1 MSVTLLPV
9 IPRRSSSLP
18 ISPDGVLDRPCC
30 PSRHG
35 STVMV
40 VEDSISP
47 PSSPRQV
54 LIRPELTV
62 DDSQPPPYSAKDPD
76 HSPCIS
82 PPRSPP
88 HSLSESAPD
97 QDMDHDDM
105 IPLPLPIPAKP
116 PTSAKLLDD
125 EEEHLHRSL
134 RLQDFELRGTL
145 GTSTSCCLYWFTY
158 KSYILLSQEREH
170 SDASSLSSIVLHH
183 LHQPIRPGFLQ

>member
-1 MSVTLLPV
+1 MSVTV
-9 IPRRSSSLP
+9 IPRRSASLP
-18 ISPDGVLDRPCC
+18 ISTDVVHDRPCC

-40 VEDSISP
+40 VDDTTSP

-88 HSLSESAPD
+88 HSLLESAPD
-97 QDMDHDDM
+97 QDMDRDDV
-105 IPLPLPIPAKP
+105 LPLDLPKPAKP
-116 PTSAKLLDD
+116 PVKLLDN
-125 EEEHLHRSL
+125 EEEHIHRSL

-145 GTSTSCCLYWFTY
+145 GTYPFCC
-158 KSYILLSQEREH
+158 
-170 SDASSLSSIVLHH
+170 
-183 LHQPIRPGFLQ
+183 PIY

>member
-18 ISPDGVLDRPCC
+18 ISPNAVHDRPCY

-40 VEDSISP
+40 VADSTSP

-62 DDSQPPPYSAKDPD
+62 DSDDSQPPPYSAKDPD
-76 HSPCIS
+76 HSPCTS
-82 PPRSPP
+82 PPQSPP

-97 QDMDHDDM
+97 QDMDCDDV
-105 IPLPLPIPAKP
+105 IPLSLTTPAKI
-116 PTSAKLLDD
+116 PTPARILDD

-145 GTSTSCCLYWFTY
+145 GAYTSCCL
-158 KSYILLSQEREH
+158 
-170 SDASSLSSIVLHH
+170 D
-183 LHQPIRPGFLQ
+183 

>member
-18 ISPDGVLDRPCC
+18 ISTETVHDRPCC

-35 STVMV
+35 S
-40 VEDSISP
+40 I
-47 PSSPRQV
+47 PSWSSTQTPSPRQV

-62 DDSQPPPYSAKDPD
+62 DDSQPPPYSDNDSD

-97 QDMDHDDM
+97 QDMDMDRDDVL
-105 IPLPLPIPAKP
+105 PLPPPIPAKP
-116 PTSAKLLDD
+116 PTPAKLLDD

-145 GTSTSCCLYWFTY
+145 GAYCLNWSTL
-158 KSYILLSQEREH
+158 SYILLRNGYIRARPPCQVPSC
-170 SDASSLSSIVLHH
+170 IH
-183 LHQPIRPGFLQ
+183 LHQPIRRGFSQ

>member
-1 MSVTLLPV
+1 MSVTLLPL

-18 ISPDGVLDRPCC
+18 ISPEDVHCC
-30 PSRHG
+30 PPSRHG

-40 VEDSISP
+40 VADSNSP

-54 LIRPELTV
+54 LIRPDLTV
-62 DDSQPPPYSAKDPD
+62 DSEPPPYSPKGSD
-76 HSPCIS
+76 HSPCVS

-97 QDMDHDDM
+97 QDMDRDDDM
-105 IPLPLPIPAKP
+105 IPLPPPIPAKP
-116 PTSAKLLDD
+116 PTPTRVLDD

-145 GTSTSCCLYWFTY
+145 GTRISFCLNWSSSVLY
-158 KSYILLSQEREH
+158 LSQERVH
-170 SDASSLSSIVLHH
+170 SGASFLSSTVLHRRR
-183 LHQPIRPGFLQ
+183 QPIRRGSLQ

>member
-18 ISPDGVLDRPCC
+18 ISPESRPCC

-40 VEDSISP
+40 VADSTSP

-62 DDSQPPPYSAKDPD
+62 DTQPPPYSAKDPD
-76 HSPCIS
+76 PDHSPCTS

-97 QDMDHDDM
+97 QDMVCDDE
-105 IPLPLPIPAKP
+105 LPLPPPTPAKP
-116 PTSAKLLDD
+116 PTPTRVLDD

-145 GTSTSCCLYWFTY
+145 GTYTSCHLNWSTSSLMYTY
-158 KSYILLSQEREH
+158 QGRVH
-170 SDASSLSSIVLHH
+170 SVASSLSSTVLHR
-183 LHQPIRPGFLQ
+183 LRRPTRPGFLR

>member
-1 MSVTLLPV
+1 MSVTLLPL

-18 ISPDGVLDRPCC
+18 ISSDGVHGHPCC

-40 VEDSISP
+40 VADSSSP

-97 QDMDHDDM
+97 QDMDMDHDDVL
-105 IPLPLPIPAKP
+105 PLPPIPAKP
-116 PTSAKLLDD
+116 PTPARLLDD
-125 EEEHLHRSL
+125 EDEHLHRSL

-145 GTSTSCCLYWFTY
+145 GTYTSYCLNWPTLV
-158 KSYILLSQEREH
+158 SYTSQERVH
-170 SDASSLSSIVLHH
+170 SGASSLSSTVLHR
-183 LHQPIRPGFLQ
+183 LRQPILQGFLQ